1 MKRTLVCSPG
11 IVMDEEKQIT
21 ERETDVK
28 KQSVLSRILHSRNT
42 TIGLSIVAVFVI
54 TALFAPLISP
64 SDPYDI
70 DLSLKEL
77 SPSSHNPFGT
87 DSLGR
92 DVFSR
97 VVYGARIS
105 LKVGIIAMAISLA
118 IGAVLGALAGY
129 FGGTIDTVIMRV
141 TDIFMALPAA
151 LLALA
156 VMAIFENP
164 SVNKI
169 FIVLGLIGWTTIARL
184 VRARV
189 MELKNEEFVI
199 ASIALGFGWIRVLFR
214 HIIPNAL
221 APIIVAVTIG
231 IAGNILTEAWLS
243 FLGLGAEPHI
253 PSWGRM
259 ITEGQAYLAT
269 ASKPWIYVFP
279 GVALF
284 LTVIGFNMLGDGL
297 RDILDPTLKD

>member
-1 MKRTLVCSPG
+1 MK
-11 IVMDEEKQIT
+11 
-21 ERETDVK
+21 
-28 KQSVLSRILHSRNT
+28 SVLRTRNAV
-42 TIGLSIVAVFVI
+42 IGLIIVAVFLLC
-54 TALFAPLISP
+54 ALFSPLIATEN
-64 SDPYDI
+64 PYDYVV
-70 DLSLKEL
+70 DLDKKEL
-77 SPSSHNPFGT
+77 SPSMHNPFGT

-92 DVFSR
+92 DIFSR
-97 VVYGARIS
+97 VIYGSRIS
-105 LKVGIIAMAISLA
+105 LKVGIIAMTISSL
-118 IGAVLGALAGY
+118 IGIVLGSLSGY
-129 FGGTIDTVIMRV
+129 FGGITDTVIMRT

-189 MELKNEEFVI
+189 MEIKNDEYVL
-199 ASIALGFGWIRVLFR
+199 ASLALGFGWKRILIR
-214 HIIPNAL
+214 HILPNAF
-221 APIIVAVTIG
+221 APVIVAVTLG

-269 ASKPWIYVFP
+269 ASKPWIYIFP
-279 GVALF
+279 GCALF
-284 LTVIGFNMLGDGL
+284 LTIMGFNLLGDGL
-297 RDILDPTLKD
+297 RDILDPTIRE

>member
-1 MKRTLVCSPG
+1 MKKDLNYKPSLTQLLFR
-11 IVMDEEKQIT
+11 
-21 ERETDVK
+21 
-28 KQSVLSRILHSRNT
+28 SRNA
-42 TIGLSIVAVFVI
+42 TIGFIVV
-54 TALFAPLISP
+54 LIFFICAIFSP
-64 SDPYDI
+64 FIANKDPYEINLDA
-70 DLSLKEL
+70 KEL
-77 SPSSHNPFGT
+77 SPSLANPFGT

-92 DVFSR
+92 DVFAR
-97 VVYGARIS
+97 VIYGTRIS
-105 LKVGIIAMAISLA
+105 LKVGILAMAISLL
-118 IGAVLGALAGY
+118 IGIISGALSGY
-129 FGGTIDTVIMRV
+129 FGGIIDSVIMRI

-169 FIVLGLIGWTTIARL
+169 FLVLGLIGWTTIARL

-189 MELKNEEFVI
+189 MEIKNEEYVL
-199 ASIALGFGWIRVLFR
+199 ASTALGFNWLRTLIRHVL
-214 HIIPNAL
+214 PNAM
-221 APIIVAVTIG
+221 APIIVATTIG

-259 ITEGQAYLAT
+259 ITEGQAYLST

-279 GVALF
+279 GLALF
-284 LTVIGFNMLGDGL
+284 LTVMGFNLFGDGL
-297 RDILDPTLKD
+297 RDILDPTIKD

>member
-1 MKRTLVCSPG
+1 MH
-11 IVMDEEKQIT
+11 EEKQIT

>member
-1 MKRTLVCSPG
+1 MFAKKTDLCEENHILAQEAARKKRP
-11 IVMDEEKQIT
+11 
-21 ERETDVK
+21 
-28 KQSVLSRILHSRNT
+28 VLPQFLHSRNA
-42 TIGLSIVAVFVI
+42 TIGFAIVAVFVF
-54 TALFAPLISP
+54 TALLAPLIAP
-64 SDPYDI
+64 SDPYAI

-77 SPSSHNPFGT
+77 SPSLQNPFGT

-97 VVYGARIS
+97 VVYGTRIS
-105 LKVGIIAMAISLA
+105 LKVGIIAMAISLF
-118 IGAVLGALAGY
+118 IGAILGALSGY
-129 FGGTIDTVIMRV
+129 FGGMLDTIIMRM
-141 TDIFMALPAA
+141 TDVFMALPAA

-189 MELKNEEFVI
+189 MELKNEEFVV
-199 ASIALGFGWIRVLFR
+199 ASIALGYGWSRVLFW
-214 HIIPNAL
+214 HVMPNAL
-221 APIIVAVTIG
+221 APVIVAVTIG

>member
-1 MKRTLVCSPG
+1 MRT
-11 IVMDEEKQIT
+11 
-21 ERETDVK
+21 
-28 KQSVLSRILHSRNT
+28 RNAV
-42 TIGLSIVAVFVI
+42 IGLIIVSIFFICAVF
-54 TALFAPLISP
+54 SP
-64 SDPYDI
+64 FIASENPYEYIVNLDK
-70 DLSLKEL
+70 KEL
-77 SPSSHNPFGT
+77 TPSLQNPFGT

-92 DVFSR
+92 DIFSR
-97 VVYGARIS
+97 VVYGSRIS
-105 LKVGIIAMAISLA
+105 LKVGIIAMTISSL
-118 IGAVLGALAGY
+118 IGIVLGSFSGY
-129 FGGTIDTVIMRV
+129 FGGITDMIIMRT

-189 MELKNEEFVI
+189 MEIKNNEYVL
-199 ASIALGFGWIRVLFR
+199 ASIALGYGWKRILIR
-214 HIIPNAL
+214 HILPNAI
-221 APIIVAVTIG
+221 APVIVAVTLG

-259 ITEGQAYLAT
+259 ITEGQAYLST

-279 GVALF
+279 GLALF
-284 LTVIGFNMLGDGL
+284 ITIMGFNLLGDGL
-297 RDILDPTLKD
+297 RDILDPTIRE

>member
-1 MKRTLVCSPG
+1 MSEIL
-11 IVMDEEKQIT
+11 EKKA
-21 ERETDVK
+21 RRP
-28 KQSVLSRILHSRNT
+28 SLLRSLARSRN
-42 TIGLSIVAVFVI
+42 GMFGAVIVAVFFFCS
-54 TALFAPLISP
+54 AFAPLISP
-64 SDPYDI
+64 VDPYEI
-70 DLSLKEL
+70 DLELKE
-77 SPSSHNPFGT
+77 SAPSMQNLFGT

-97 VVYGARIS
+97 VIYGARIS
-105 LKVGIIAMAISLA
+105 LKVGILAMAISLV
-118 IGAVLGALAGY
+118 IGLVFGSLSGY
-129 FGGTIDTVIMRV
+129 FGGMTDSILMRV
-141 TDIFMALPAA
+141 TDVFMALPAA
-151 LLALA
+151 LFALA

-169 FIVLGLIGWTTIARL
+169 FLVLGFIGWTSIARL

-189 MELKNEEFVI
+189 MEIKNEEYI
-199 ASIALGFGWIRVLFR
+199 LASNALGFGWMRTLCRHVL
-214 HIIPNAL
+214 PNAM

-259 ITEGQAYLAT
+259 ITEGQSYLST
-269 ASKPWIYVFP
+269 ASRPWIYVFP

-297 RDILDPTLKD
+297 RDVLDPTLRE

>member
-1 MKRTLVCSPG
+1 MKKGLYYKLLLFHSLLR
-11 IVMDEEKQIT
+11 
-21 ERETDVK
+21 
-28 KQSVLSRILHSRNT
+28 SRNAI
-42 TIGLSIVAVFVI
+42 IGCSIVSLFFI
-54 TALFAPLISP
+54 CALFSPIISTEN
-64 SDPYDI
+64 PYDYVVNL
-70 DLSLKEL
+70 DKKEL
-77 SPSSHNPFGT
+77 SPSFENPFGT

-92 DVFSR
+92 DIFSR
-97 VVYGARIS
+97 VIYGTRIS
-105 LKVGIIAMAISLA
+105 LKVGIMAMTISFL
-118 IGAVLGALAGY
+118 IGIILGALSGY
-129 FGGTIDTVIMRV
+129 FGGVIDMVIMRI

-189 MELKNEEFVI
+189 MEIKNEEYVL
-199 ASIALGFGWIRVLFR
+199 ASIALGFNWRRTLIR
-214 HIIPNAL
+214 HILPNAM
-221 APIIVAVTIG
+221 APVIVAVTLG

-259 ITEGQAYLAT
+259 ITEGQSYLAT

-279 GVALF
+279 GLALF
-284 LTVIGFNMLGDGL
+284 LTVMGFNLLGDGL
-297 RDILDPTLKD
+297 RDILDPTIKD